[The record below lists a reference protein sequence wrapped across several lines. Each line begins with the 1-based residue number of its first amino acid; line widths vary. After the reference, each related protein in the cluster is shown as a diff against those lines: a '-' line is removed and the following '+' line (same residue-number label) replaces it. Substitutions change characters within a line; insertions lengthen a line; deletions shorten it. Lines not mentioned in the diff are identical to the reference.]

1 MRALYD
7 VELVRL
13 SDVGEDREAPLLQD
27 SLNAVEEVVA
37 IWWGGFLAGFA
48 G

>member
-7 VELVRL
+7 VKLLRL
-13 SDVGEDREAPLLQD
+13 SNVRKDLEASLLQD
-27 SLNAVEEVVA
+27 SHNAVEEVVA